1 MVNNMVL
8 MLLGLIRC
16 MKVWLWVL
24 VKLILR
30 KVKIILLNIVRV
42 GLIKE
47 NFFGMGSRKMGVS
60 MRLVI
65 NKLIIKF
72 IVLVR
77 IVLMGVC

>member
-24 VKLILR
+24 AKLILR